1 MPNHQDSLAVS
12 ADAVS
17 AAAGVAHGP
26 VRAAY
31 EAELLARGYQS
42 DPAQLRAVAALER
55 CAAEW
60 SVFKQRRSNALKK
73 FINRL
78 PVPRG
83 VYMFGGVGR
92 GKSFLMDCFYNAVPL
107 RRKTRLHFHEFMREV
122 HRELADLQGTVN
134 PLDALGKR
142 MALRYRLVCFDEFHV
157 ADVTDAMIV
166 HRVLDAMRKYGVG
179 MVTTSNFH
187 PDGLYPDGLHRDRIL
202 PAIELLKQTMEVVNV
217 DNGTDYRRRT
227 LEQVALYHCPLGLQ
241 ADAALEAAFERL
253 AEVRDEEPVLH
264 IEAREIRA
272 VRKAGGV
279 VWFDFRTLCGG
290 PRSQNDYLELASQF
304 HTVLLSNV
312 PHMPINMASQARRFT
327 WLVDVLYDRR
337 VKLILS
343 AAVAPEALYTEGPL
357 SHEFP
362 RTVSRLNEMQSAEYL
377 AEERR
382 SVDTSL
388 S

>member
-1 MPNHQDSLAVS
+1 MASQGES
-12 ADAVS
+12 A
-17 AAAGVAHGP
+17 GFGP
-26 VRAAY
+26 VRTAY
-31 EAELLARGYQS
+31 EAELQARGYKS
-42 DPAQLRAVAALER
+42 DPAQLRAVEALER

-60 SVFKQRRSNALKK
+60 THFKQRRSNALKK

-78 PVPRG
+78 PIPRG
-83 VYMFGGVGR
+83 VYMYGGVGR

-122 HRELADLQGTVN
+122 HRELAELQGTVN
-134 PLDALGKR
+134 PLDELGRR
-142 MALRYRLVCFDEFHV
+142 MSQRYRLVCFDEFHV
-157 ADVTDAMIV
+157 ADVTDAMIL
-166 HRVLDAMRKYGVG
+166 HRVLDAMRKYGIG

-202 PAIELLKQTMEVVNV
+202 PAIALLKQTMDVVNV

-227 LEQVALYHCPLGLQ
+227 LEQVKLYHCPLGPDTDAEMEQ
-241 ADAALEAAFERL
+241 AFSRL
-253 AEVRDEEPVLH
+253 AEAHDESPVLH
-264 IEAREIRA
+264 IEQREIRA
-272 VRKAGGV
+272 LRRAGGV

-290 PRSQNDYLELASQF
+290 PRSQNDYLELATQF

-312 PHMPINMASQARRFT
+312 PHMPVKLASEARRFT

-343 AAVAPEALYTEGPL
+343 AEVPPEQLYTEGPL

-377 AEERR
+377 ALERR
-382 SVDTSL
+382 TVDTSL
-388 S
+388 T